1 MTWCISTLTTMS
13 QWATKRNSRS
23 FRRHAHLSQR
33 TSRRAVRR
41 LCTSRWSVKVV
52 KEGRW
57 SVWHLPVPSSHG
69 SSFTLQGLNSPDSG
83 CAVSPLGSVGSWCMA
98 FMSSKVGVTWP
109 EGHRTMEA
117 WEFNFTSLVSGNSV
131 KRWCGPGDS
140 HCLRRV
146 RGPSAHWSWHTR
158 FSLIQNPTVQ
168 FETFNRGNL
177 EKSKNIKGKAWKW
190 LLLRKIDLSRNRI
203 LNPEILKFKI
213 LIWVRIFH
221 WNRTNRRYP
230 YLSTYLSIYL
240 YTYIYVQSS
249 LWRTGLYSL
258 GGW

>member
-1 MTWCISTLTTMS
+1 MS
-13 QWATKRNSRS
+13 QWATKKNSRS

-41 LCTSRWSVKVV
+41 LCTSRWSIEVV

-57 SVWHLPVPSSHG
+57 SVWHLPVPSTHG

-83 CAVSPLGSVGSWCMA
+83 CAVSPLGSLGSCCMA
-98 FMSSKVGVTWP
+98 FIASKAGVIWP
-109 EGHRTMEA
+109 EGHGTMEA
-117 WEFNFTSLVSGNSV
+117 WECNFIFPVSGNLV
-131 KRWCGPGDS
+131 KRSFGPGDS
-140 HCLRRV
+140 HCFRRV
-146 RGPSAHWSWHTR
+146 RGASAHWIWHTR

-168 FETFNRGNL
+168 FETFKTGNL
-177 EKSKNIKGKAWKW
+177 EKNKNIKEKAWKW
-190 LLLRKIDLSRNRI
+190 LLFRKIDLSRNRI

-213 LIWVRIFH
+213 LIGVRILH

-240 YTYIYVQSS
+240 SPYMYVQSS
-249 LWRTGLYSL
+249 L
-258 GGW
+258 